1 MKRLLLSEPLVFILI
16 LIPALL
22 FWSSLLG
29 RLYPIHL
36 AQQIPFFF
44 DLMEVHKY
52 IPQSFVYIFGLINYL
67 LIWMI
72 ARKIFKSV
80 SSQASL
86 IKREALIPLLVFSLS
101 PWPAYLIFAGSFY
114 VYLLSLLL
122 FVFLGLLLIRSGK
135 IKLGT
140 LYFIVGSVMSL
151 YSSLLM
157 LIMIPIS
164 IALLVMN
171 KLITLKQ
178 IKVSICLIIL
188 FCLPL
193 FISMIKNP
201 VGLKNIY
208 NNQVM
213 VFSDPGL
220 SSASNQFQG
229 ESKKEG
235 FRILARLSEN
245 KYVYISKF
253 LLLKSIKNMI
263 PATFFT
269 PQEHLLI
276 FSFSPPIL
284 FGFLVPFLYGLYLI
298 FNSMILRKYLLS
310 CLVLIIPS
318 FLSKSMVD
326 LNRLILVAPIIIF
339 IISFGLINLAKNKNR
354 FSKAMLFLS
363 IVFVLFQF
371 WVVIFDINLREYPRY
386 ERSLGG
392 RLEIEKQ

>member
-44 DLMEVHKY
+44 DLIEVHRSISQGFNY
-52 IPQSFVYIFGLINYL
+52 LFGLFIYL
-67 LIWMI
+67 LIWII
-72 ARKIFKSV
+72 AKKIFVK
-80 SSQASL
+80 
-86 IKREALIPLLVFSLS
+86 KEALIPLLVFSLS

-164 IALLVMN
+164 VALLVMN
-171 KLITLKQ
+171 KLVTLKQ

-235 FRILARLSEN
+235 FGIPARLSEN

-263 PATFFT
+263 PVTFFT

-284 FGFLVPFLYGLYLI
+284 FGFLAPFLYGLYLI

-326 LNRLILVAPIIIF
+326 LNRLILFAPIIIF

-363 IVFVLFQF
+363 IVFVLIQF